1 MKWIS
6 LVLTAILLSGCV
18 GKNPE
23 LDQAMEL
30 RSELL
35 AAQGCSFEAVVT
47 ADYSDKTYTFTV
59 AYMSDSQ
66 GNVSFVVKEPETIEG
81 ISGSISAE
89 GGKLTFDDKAL
100 AFELLA
106 DGQVTPVSAGY
117 LFVKTLRSGYVRGCG
132 TVGDEVKLLID
143 DSYQEDALHLDI
155 RLKQDH
161 MPVSAE
167 ILYKD
172 RRFLSMDIKN
182 FRLL

>member
-1 MKWIS
+1 MTKS
-6 LVLTAILLSGCV
+6 SSQFNLTLSPRTIRMGLL
-18 GKNPE
+18 
-23 LDQAMEL
+23 
-30 RSELL
+30 
-35 AAQGCSFEAVVT
+35 
-47 ADYSDKTYTFTV
+47 Y
-59 AYMSDSQ
+59 
-66 GNVSFVVKEPETIEG
+66 
-81 ISGSISAE
+81 
-89 GGKLTFDDKAL
+89 L

-132 TVGDEVKLLID
+132 TDGDEMKLLID

>member
-1 MKWIS
+1 MKRIL
-6 LVLTAILLSGCV
+6 LVLVAVMLTGCGV
-18 GKNPE
+18 HNDE

-30 RSELL
+30 RSQLL
-35 AAQGCSFEAVVT
+35 AAQGCGFDAVVT

-59 AYMSDSQ
+59 AYQSDRE
-66 GNVSFVVKEPETIEG
+66 GNVSFTVKEPDTIAG
-81 ISGSISAE
+81 ITGTISAE

-117 LFVKTLRSGYVRGCG
+117 LLVKTLRGGYVKGCG
-132 TVGDEVKLLID
+132 SDGDETRLLID
-143 DSYQEDALHLDI
+143 DSYQADALHLDI
-155 RLKQDH
+155 RLGQGNL
-161 MPVSAE
+161 PVSAE

-172 RRFLSMDIKN
+172 RRFLSLEVKD